1 MRWFRADLHV
11 HTCLSPCAELEMS
24 PRAVVEAAIQAG
36 LDVIAV
42 CDHNSAENAAAAV
55 RAGLQRGLLVL
66 PGLEINTREE
76 VHILALFETPEQAL
90 EMQAVVYDNLKGSNR
105 PELFG
110 DQVVVNEFDEVEGF
124 NDRLL
129 IGAVGLGVYEVLEQA
144 HRLGGLSIASHV
156 DRQSFGLIGQLGF
169 IPPDL
174 PVDALELSRRA
185 GKGERESLAAQAPH
199 LPIVK
204 SSDAH
209 LPRDVGNPR
218 TEFYLARPSWS
229 EIRLALAAEKGRRI
243 AV

>member
-24 PRAVVEAAIQAG
+24 PRAIVETSVQAG

-55 RAGLQRGLLVL
+55 RAGRGQGLLVL
-66 PGLEINTREE
+66 PGLEINSREE
-76 VHILALFETPEQAL
+76 VHILAIFEKPEQAL
-90 EMQAVVYDNLKGSNR
+90 KMQAVVYDHLKGTNR

-129 IGAVGLGVYEVLEQA
+129 IGAVGLGIYDVITHT
-144 HRLGGLSIASHV
+144 HRLGGVSIASHV
-156 DRQSFGLIGQLGF
+156 DRLSFGLIGQLGF

-174 PVDALELSRRA
+174 PLDALELSRHA
-185 GKGERESLAAQAPH
+185 AQEMRESLAADMPH
-199 LPIVK
+199 LPIVR

-209 LPRDVGNPR
+209 LPKDIGHPF
-218 TEFYLARPSWS
+218 TEFYLAQPSWS
-229 EIRLALAAEKGRRI
+229 EIRLALASAEGRKI
-243 AV
+243 AA